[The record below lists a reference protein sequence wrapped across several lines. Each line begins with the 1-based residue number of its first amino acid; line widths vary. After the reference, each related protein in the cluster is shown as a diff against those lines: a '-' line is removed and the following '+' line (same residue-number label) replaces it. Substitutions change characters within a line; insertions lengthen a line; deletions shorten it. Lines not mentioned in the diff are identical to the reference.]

1 MYYGVELID
10 KKIIEKYLNY
20 ENGFFIEVGGNDG
33 ITQSNTAHLEYYKG
47 WNGLLIEPITNKFNQ
62 MVLNRPKS
70 ICVNTCLSNID
81 DSEIE
86 FVDVNLMSFVK
97 NSRKSDENDN
107 NWIKEGENCQNIK
120 SIKYILKT
128 KKLQTIIEENKI
140 TKIDFFSLDVEGYE
154 KEVLEG
160 INLDVFNI
168 DYILIETN
176 YFDKINLIL
185 KNYNYI
191 LLKKLSFNDYLY
203 KKNINL
209 KNI

>member
-140 TKIDFFSLDVEGYE
+140 TKIDFFSLDVEGHE
-154 KEVLEG
+154 LSVLEG
-160 INLDVFNI
+160 LNFNHVRPK
-168 DYILIETN
+168 YILIECTHKDEI
-176 YFDKINLIL
+176 FDFMLN
-185 KNYNYI
+185 
-191 LLKKLSFNDYLY
+191 NDYECIDKFVIHDYLF
-203 KKNINL
+203 KDKLNR
-209 KNI
+209 